1 MRSSGFIIAALT
13 CTGTMSHSSITVAA
27 ESSASSTPSRTS
39 TIYKK
44 SSMPATDKFRRNTV
58 PNKSLSK
65 RRVLMETSAFGFSH
79 AFIIF
84 RSWLITLLAIRV
96 AVLFSVS
103 TWRQVKKALR
113 EMDDA
118 DFRMPCVHI
127 EVKSKN
133 GESVSTMSSQTSIS
147 EQDSMNSFLKK
158 LTNGDDPSVSSL
170 PLSSRGPRRNRVHVI
185 KPHSAPSNTKKF
197 TKKKFQSGSDED
209 SMESLMKKLD
219 SDEST
224 VDTQPITSSDNTS
237 HKGRRRHNPDKVLG
251 EKNSNNQNGLS
262 KAKINDI
269 LAQYG
274 LNDDSSES
282 GESQESEES
291 GRGKRSTLLRRKAS
305 KKESSKTDVSFG
317 SDDSEDDSK
326 CSRDLDEM
334 LFSTLKA

>member
-1 MRSSGFIIAALT
+1 
-13 CTGTMSHSSITVAA
+13 
-27 ESSASSTPSRTS
+27 
-39 TIYKK
+39 
-44 SSMPATDKFRRNTV
+44 
-58 PNKSLSK
+58 
-65 RRVLMETSAFGFSH
+65 METSAFGFSH

-118 DFRMPCVHI
+118 DFRMPCVHV

-133 GESVSTMSSQTSIS
+133 GESVSTMSSQTSVS

-158 LTNGDDPSVSSL
+158 LTNGDDQSVSSL
-170 PLSSRGPRRNRVHVI
+170 PLSNRGPGRKRVNVI
-185 KPHSAPSNTKKF
+185 KPRINPPNVKTSTRKKII
-197 TKKKFQSGSDED
+197 SESDED

-237 HKGRRRHNPDKVLG
+237 RKGRRRHNPEKVLG
-251 EKNSNNQNGLS
+251 EKNSSNQNGLS

-274 LNDDSSES
+274 LNDDYSES
-282 GESQESEES
+282 GESQESIQS
-291 GRGKRSTLLRRKAS
+291 GRDKRASLSKRKAAN
-305 KKESSKTDVSFG
+305 KESSQMDVSFG
-317 SDDSEDDSK
+317 SDDRENDSK
-326 CSRDLDEM
+326 CSEDSDEM
-334 LFSTLKA
+334 FFATLKA